1 MRNQLNVDWT
11 RKVKKN
17 DLEPALRGYE
27 RYLVNLGFREST
39 ITMYVFRAGKYL
51 EFAKTDQPSPSDF
64 AEFREVLQ
72 DKRLSRSTLNQ
83 YGFSIRK
90 YHEMIKQP
98 ITFPFLKPKDT
109 IPYFFDEQD
118 VAKILGVIHNLKHY
132 SMLMVMFYGCFRA
145 SELCSLNDEDIDFEA
160 KTIRIRE
167 GKGGHEAIIPLNPKV
182 AHTLK
187 DYLKVRPSLK
197 VNGEQPLFI
206 TDYCRRWD
214 RMDLHRMFRQYKK
227 KANIYKPGGLHVFGR
242 HSPAS
247 IMIKNGCDI
256 MTIKEIMRHRD
267 IETTARYLHISDQTK
282 REKYEKYLTL

>member
-1 MRNQLNVDWT
+1 MRNQLKVDWA
-11 RKVKKN
+11 RKVKKS
-17 DLEPALRGYE
+17 DLGPALG
-27 RYLVNLGFREST
+27 RYRRFLVDLGFRDST
-39 ITMYVFRAGKYL
+39 IDMYVFRARKYL
-51 EFAKTDQPSPSDF
+51 EFAETEQPSAEDF
-64 AEFREVLQ
+64 IRFREVLQ

-98 ITFPFLKPKDT
+98 ITFPFLKPNDT
-109 IPYFFDEQD
+109 IPYFFNEQD
-118 VAKILGVIHNLKHY
+118 VAKILSVIHNLKHY
-132 SMLMVMFYGCFRA
+132 CMLIVMFYGCLRA
-145 SELCSLNDEDIDFEA
+145 SELCSLNDGDVDFEA

-167 GKGGHEAIIPLNPKV
+167 GKGGHEAIVPLNPEV
-182 AHTLK
+182 TPILR

-214 RMDLHRMFRQYKK
+214 RMDVHRMFRQYKK
-227 KANIYKPGGLHVFGR
+227 KANIDKPGGLHVFGR

-256 MTIKEIMRHRD
+256 MTIKAIMRHRD